1 MFDIVTKKKITPIIS
16 IHKMMVIV
24 TIVSS
29 FGLLSSTIVSNA
41 FSAAVPVPKANTGHS
56 NLDKGFPKFF
66 SCLNSAIKSNQHIKG
81 IKSYFTHEPTRNEM
95 KNCFSSSFK

>member
-1 MFDIVTKKKITPIIS
+1 
-16 IHKMMVIV
+16 MMVLV

-29 FGLLSSTIVSNA
+29 FGLLSSFVVSNA
-41 FSAAVPVPKANTGHS
+41 FSQAVTVPKPHTGNS
-56 NLDKGFPKFF
+56 ALDKSFSKFF

-95 KNCFSSSFK
+95 INCFNKTIKS